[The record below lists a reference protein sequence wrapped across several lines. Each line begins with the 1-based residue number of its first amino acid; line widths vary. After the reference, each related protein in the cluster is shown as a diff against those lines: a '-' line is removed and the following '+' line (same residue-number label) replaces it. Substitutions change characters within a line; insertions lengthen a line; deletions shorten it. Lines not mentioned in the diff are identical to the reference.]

1 AGHRPARH
9 RRHQLARSRSLPRHG
24 RRGRRRRVL
33 PRPSGSRGDR
43 GGEGAVRLVP
53 RTPRVPGLRP
63 GERPQGGRLGR
74 AHRSRA
80 APAARQPAPAPGL
93 PTCDRLLP
101 GTRRAPDG
109 SRAAGGHRPRIR
121 PGLAARPARRRPAD
135 QPQARPRPAPAS
147 GQQGLRPRPQLRRA
161 PLQEEAEEDLQGQG
175 HHRAHS
181 SRHSAADRPPGGVDP
196 GARPSRKGSMTH
208 PVLAFGAT
216 SDLPLLLA
224 AVVPAALA
232 LVLTA
237 WTIRR
242 RGPRSQKRLG
252 GPAVKVAAIAALGCT
267 AYSADTSWR
276 FAADYLDM
284 AGTAER
290 VGMFAAAELALF
302 ATALMARQN
311 LAVQGAPG
319 LPGTL
324 VWVITTVQVIPAYA
338 ESGPVGGTVRA
349 FVGPVMAAM
358 LWHLAMGIELRLRT
372 PGAASNGLL
381 AVLGR
386 EARERLLS
394 RLGIAARDRDAAQIT
409 RDRATAR
416 AVTLAARLAERT
428 PEQQQSRRGRRL
440 TRRLSKA
447 VGRASVGTDP
457 LQRAQLLDQ
466 LAARRPAL
474 ALATVP
480 LPSPWSPAH
489 SSALTA
495 TVPAQPTSTVPV
507 PVPTSDGS
515 DEPVRDRGPRAPRGP
530 VPEKADPE
538 AEVGVRTGG
547 DESGTPAGT
556 KPSEDGAVPGT
567 ELAGPEAAARDAAA
581 MRTGHSTR
589 EVAAQDPDHRGPGIA
604 QTRTATPEGR
614 GPATPQSGT
623 ETTQDRGPTAPQ
635 SG

>member
-1 AGHRPARH
+1 
-9 RRHQLARSRSLPRHG
+9 
-24 RRGRRRRVL
+24 
-33 PRPSGSRGDR
+33 
-43 GGEGAVRLVP
+43 
-53 RTPRVPGLRP
+53 
-63 GERPQGGRLGR
+63 
-74 AHRSRA
+74 
-80 APAARQPAPAPGL
+80 
-93 PTCDRLLP
+93 
-101 GTRRAPDG
+101 
-109 SRAAGGHRPRIR
+109 
-121 PGLAARPARRRPAD
+121 
-135 QPQARPRPAPAS
+135 
-147 GQQGLRPRPQLRRA
+147 
-161 PLQEEAEEDLQGQG
+161 
-175 HHRAHS
+175 
-181 SRHSAADRPPGGVDP
+181 
-196 GARPSRKGSMTH
+196 MTH

-237 WTIRR
+237 WAIRR
-242 RGPRSQKRLG
+242 RGARSQKRLG
-252 GPAVKVAAIAALGCT
+252 GPAVNVAAVAALGCT

-290 VGMFAAAELALF
+290 AGMFAAAELALF

-466 LAARRPAL
+466 LAARRHAL

-489 SSALTA
+489 SSASTA

-530 VPEKADPE
+530 VREKADPE
-538 AEVGVRTGG
+538 AEASAGTKG
-547 DESGTPAGT
+547 DESGTPAET
-556 KPSEDGAVPGT
+556 KPSEDGPVPGT

-581 MRTGHSTR
+581 MRTGHNTR

-635 SG
+635 SGTDTTQDRGHKVPLRRKPARTTRSRNKDRRARSRSQTERQARELGESERQLVREVRPHVPALLERDGNGAITRVQLREIIRRQGLTGVGNDRLGLVLQELRNADIKTTRSTDR

>member
-1 AGHRPARH
+1 
-9 RRHQLARSRSLPRHG
+9 
-24 RRGRRRRVL
+24 
-33 PRPSGSRGDR
+33 
-43 GGEGAVRLVP
+43 
-53 RTPRVPGLRP
+53 
-63 GERPQGGRLGR
+63 
-74 AHRSRA
+74 
-80 APAARQPAPAPGL
+80 
-93 PTCDRLLP
+93 
-101 GTRRAPDG
+101 
-109 SRAAGGHRPRIR
+109 
-121 PGLAARPARRRPAD
+121 
-135 QPQARPRPAPAS
+135 
-147 GQQGLRPRPQLRRA
+147 
-161 PLQEEAEEDLQGQG
+161 
-175 HHRAHS
+175 
-181 SRHSAADRPPGGVDP
+181 
-196 GARPSRKGSMTH
+196 MTH

-232 LVLTA
+232 LALTA
-237 WTIRR
+237 WAIRR
-242 RGPRSQKRLG
+242 RGTRSQKRLG
-252 GPAVKVAAIAALGCT
+252 GPAVKVAAVAALGCT

-290 VGMFAAAELALF
+290 AGMFAAAELALF

-338 ESGPVGGTVRA
+338 ESGPIGGTVRA
-349 FVGPVMAAM
+349 FVGPIMAAM

-372 PGAASNGLL
+372 PGAASHGLI

-416 AVTLAARLAERT
+416 AVTLAARLAEYT
-428 PEQQQSRRGRRL
+428 PEQQHSRRGRRL

-466 LAARRPAL
+466 LAARRHAL

-489 SSALTA
+489 SSASAA
-495 TVPAQPTSTVPV
+495 TVPAQPASNVPV
-507 PVPTSDGS
+507 PAPGPDGS
-515 DEPVRDRGPRAPRGP
+515 DEPVRDRGSSTSRGP
-530 VPEKADPE
+530 VPEEADPE
-538 AEVGVRTGG
+538 AEAG
-547 DESGTPAGT
+547 AGT
-556 KPSEDGAVPGT
+556 KGDATGTAAGSKSCEDGAVPGT
-567 ELAGPEAAARDAAA
+567 ELAGPESAARNAAAV
-581 MRTGHSTR
+581 RTDRTTR
-589 EVAAQDPDHRGPGIA
+589 EVAAQDADSHRGPGIA
-604 QTRTATPEGR
+604 KSGTETTEDR
-614 GPATPQSGT
+614 GPTAPQSRTETTQDRGPTAPQSGT

-635 SG
+635 SGTETTQDRGHKVPLRRKPTRTKNKDKRARSRSPQTERQARELGESERQLVREVRPHVPALLERDGNGAITRVQLREIIRRQGLTGVGNDRLGLVLQELRNEDITTTRSTAR

>member
-1 AGHRPARH
+1 
-9 RRHQLARSRSLPRHG
+9 
-24 RRGRRRRVL
+24 
-33 PRPSGSRGDR
+33 
-43 GGEGAVRLVP
+43 
-53 RTPRVPGLRP
+53 
-63 GERPQGGRLGR
+63 
-74 AHRSRA
+74 
-80 APAARQPAPAPGL
+80 
-93 PTCDRLLP
+93 
-101 GTRRAPDG
+101 
-109 SRAAGGHRPRIR
+109 
-121 PGLAARPARRRPAD
+121 
-135 QPQARPRPAPAS
+135 
-147 GQQGLRPRPQLRRA
+147 
-161 PLQEEAEEDLQGQG
+161 
-175 HHRAHS
+175 
-181 SRHSAADRPPGGVDP
+181 
-196 GARPSRKGSMTH
+196 MTH

-242 RGPRSQKRLG
+242 WGSRSQKRLG
-252 GPAVKVAAIAALGCT
+252 GPAVKVAAVAALGCT

-290 VGMFAAAELALF
+290 AGMFAAAELALF

-338 ESGPVGGTVRA
+338 ESGPIGGTVRA

-372 PGAASNGLL
+372 PGAASNGLI

-428 PEQQQSRRGRRL
+428 PEQQRNRRGRRL

-466 LAARRPAL
+466 LAARRHAL

-489 SSALTA
+489 SSASAA
-495 TVPAQPTSTVPV
+495 TVPAQPTSNMPV
-507 PVPTSDGS
+507 PVPGS
-515 DEPVRDRGPRAPRGP
+515 DEPVPDRGPRTPRGP
-530 VPEKADPE
+530 IPEEADPE
-538 AEVGVRTGG
+538 AKVGAGTKG
-547 DESGTPAGT
+547 DETGTTAGT
-556 KPSEDGAVPGT
+556 KPPEDGAVPGT
-567 ELAGPEAAARDAAA
+567 EPADPEAAARDTAAT
-581 MRTGHSTR
+581 RTDRNTR
-589 EVAAQDPDHRGPGIA
+589 EVAAQDPNHHRGPSIA
-604 QTRTATPEGR
+604 K
-614 GPATPQSGT
+614 SGT
-623 ETTQDRGPTAPQ
+623 EITQDRGPTATESGTTQDRGHKVPLRRKPARKSRTKNKDNRARSRSPQ
-635 SG
+635 TERPARELDESERQLVHEVRPHVPALLERDGNGAITRVQLREIIRRQGLTGVGNDRLGLVLQELRNEDITTTRSTAR

>member
-1 AGHRPARH
+1 
-9 RRHQLARSRSLPRHG
+9 
-24 RRGRRRRVL
+24 
-33 PRPSGSRGDR
+33 
-43 GGEGAVRLVP
+43 
-53 RTPRVPGLRP
+53 
-63 GERPQGGRLGR
+63 
-74 AHRSRA
+74 
-80 APAARQPAPAPGL
+80 
-93 PTCDRLLP
+93 
-101 GTRRAPDG
+101 
-109 SRAAGGHRPRIR
+109 
-121 PGLAARPARRRPAD
+121 
-135 QPQARPRPAPAS
+135 
-147 GQQGLRPRPQLRRA
+147 
-161 PLQEEAEEDLQGQG
+161 
-175 HHRAHS
+175 
-181 SRHSAADRPPGGVDP
+181 
-196 GARPSRKGSMTH
+196 MTH
-208 PVLAFGAT
+208 PVFAFGAT

-237 WTIRR
+237 WTVRR
-242 RGPRSQKRLG
+242 RGTRAQNRLG
-252 GPAVKVAAIAALGCT
+252 GPAVKVAAVAALGCT

-290 VGMFAAAELALF
+290 AGMFAAAELALF

-338 ESGPVGGTVRA
+338 ESGPIGGTVRA

-372 PGAASNGLL
+372 PGAASNGLI

-428 PEQQQSRRGRRL
+428 PEQQRNRQGRRL

-466 LAARRPAL
+466 LAARRHAL

-489 SSALTA
+489 SSASAA
-495 TVPAQPTSTVPV
+495 TVPAQPTSNVPV
-507 PVPTSDGS
+507 PVPGPDGS
-515 DEPVRDRGPRAPRGP
+515 DQPVPDRGPRTPRGP
-530 VPEKADPE
+530 VPEEANPE
-538 AEVGVRTGG
+538 AKVGAGTEG
-547 DESGTPAGT
+547 DETGTTAGT
-556 KPSEDGAVPGT
+556 KPPEGGTVPGT
-567 ELAGPEAAARDAAA
+567 EPADPEAAARDTAAT
-581 MRTGHSTR
+581 RTDLNKR
-589 EVAAQDPDHRGPGIA
+589 EVAAQDPDSHRGPGLA
-604 QTRTATPEGR
+604 KSGTESTEDRGPTAT
-614 GPATPQSGT
+614 QSGT
-623 ETTQDRGPTAPQ
+623 ETTQDRGPTATQ
-635 SG
+635 SGTETTQDRGHKVPLRRKPAGKSRTKNKDKRARSRSPQTERPARELGESERQLVHEVRPHVPALLERDGNGAITRVQLREIIRRQGLTGVGNDRLGLVLQELRNEDITTTRSTAR